1 MRKIFLLFAA
11 VAGLQI
17 TAISQSKFIRGYIV
31 TNEKDTLRG
40 EISDKIYMSN
50 AQIMTFR
57 NDETGAEQNF
67 KPGEINS
74 FYLSKGY
81 FYESRIFNFSEKI
94 PEISLMMISKTS
106 AEDSTHSAY
115 RSATDTAFL
124 RLIVYG
130 RSKLYSW
137 TDSDE
142 RLHYFIETPS
152 SGLKELVNPM
162 TWKEKPN
169 GFIRYKIHRTIRD
182 TLYSLASDCDKK
194 LYVEDRNRLNMYD
207 LIGFVLDYNDCM
219 GTESQLILPKLK
231 VKFGLSV
238 GLNITDIKVNE
249 SKNEDLKN
257 AYFKPKN
264 GILAGITLDSYIDLK
279 EKWVVQL
286 ELCYNQKGAD
296 SAEPEVHW
304 CYDYQIMD
312 VKACYTWH
320 RIETQYLDFA
330 VLGKY
335 FITHANARFR
345 PYLAGGL
352 VLGVLLNQNDAHE
365 VYSPFFDT
373 QTLNLIEAGVVG
385 KAGLLFNIYDHLG
398 LYTEF
403 RSSYTHLIP
412 DNIIPGLNSC
422 LIQFDFWD
430 LSLKSYLALVIG
442 FLPLL

>member
-1 MRKIFLLFAA
+1 MRKVFLLFAA
-11 VAGLQI
+11 IAGLQMA
-17 TAISQSKFIRGYIV
+17 AISQSNFIRGYIV
-31 TNEKDTLRG
+31 THDKDTLKG
-40 EISDKIYMSN
+40 EISDDIYVRN

-57 NDETGAEQNF
+57 YDENGPEQNF

-74 FYLSKGY
+74 FFLSKGY
-81 FYESRIFNFSEKI
+81 FYESRIFSFSEQI
-94 PEISLMMISKTS
+94 PEVILKMISKTS

-115 RSATDTAFL
+115 RSATGTAFL

-152 SGLKELVNPM
+152 SGLKELVNPV
-162 TWKEKPN
+162 TWKQKPN
-169 GFIRYKIHRTIRD
+169 GFIRYKTHRTVRD

-194 LYVEDRNRLNMYD
+194 LFVEDRNRLNMND

-219 GTESQLILPKLK
+219 GSESQLILPKSKL
-231 VKFGLSV
+231 KFGVSV
-238 GLNITDIKVNE
+238 GWNITDIKVNE

-257 AYFKPKN
+257 ANFKPKN

-279 EKWVVQL
+279 EKWAVQL

-335 FITHANARFR
+335 FITHVNARFR

-352 VLGVLLNQNDAHE
+352 VFGVLLNQNQSYE
-365 VYSPFFDT
+365 VYYPYFDT
-373 QTLNLIEAGVVG
+373 QTLNLIEAGIVG
-385 KAGLLFNIYDHLG
+385 KAGLLFNMYDHLG
-398 LYTEF
+398 FYAEF

-412 DNIIPGLNSC
+412 DNIIPGLNSV
-422 LIQFDFWD
+422 LFNLTFGV
-430 LSLKSYLALVIG
+430 YL
-442 FLPLL
+442 